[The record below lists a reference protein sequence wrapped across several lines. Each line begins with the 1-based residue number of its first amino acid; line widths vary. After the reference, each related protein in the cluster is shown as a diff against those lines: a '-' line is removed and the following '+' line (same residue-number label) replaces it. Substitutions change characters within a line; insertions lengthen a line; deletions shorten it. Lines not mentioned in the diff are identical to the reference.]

1 MKTKINKYK
10 CFFDNFFWFL
20 VKILPV
26 LVLLLLSINNANT
39 NITDIMLNYF
49 GITNNNF
56 IMVAFFQL
64 FGGSSE
70 FLPIFSNT
78 GILSYMCY
86 YITVTLLH
94 IVVDFI
100 KLLPDLFHNF
110 LEKLEGGCD

>member
-1 MKTKINKYK
+1 MQKKNKFI
-10 CFFDNFFWFL
+10 CFFDNFFWFI

-26 LVLLLLSINNANT
+26 LVLLLLSINNGST
-39 NITDIMLNYF
+39 NITDIMSNYF

-56 IMVAFFQL
+56 IMVALLDL
-64 FGGSSE
+64 FGSSSE

-100 KLLPDLFHNF
+100 KLLPDLLHGFI
-110 LEKLEGGCD
+110 EKIDGGCD